1 MEINIILIAII
12 VLLLIG
18 ISGFFSGTE
27 TAMTASSKARLVQ
40 LSKKGNK
47 KAKKV
52 LFLLSERDNLIGG
65 LLLANNFVNI
75 LASSLATTLFLSLMG
90 ENGVFIT
97 TIVMTTLIVIFAEVL
112 PKVYAMSNSDRMAM
126 AVAPIINYIIL
137 GLNNLN

>member
-137 GLNNLN
+137 ILSP